1 MSALTIQE
9 LKKHKYLETFVN
21 NFEKQNCFVLNN
33 SKKFSFKT
41 TDKTNKDLFLT
52 RLSKHF

>member
-33 SKKFSFKT
+33 GKKFST
-41 TDKTNKDLFLT
+41 C
-52 RLSKHF
+52 